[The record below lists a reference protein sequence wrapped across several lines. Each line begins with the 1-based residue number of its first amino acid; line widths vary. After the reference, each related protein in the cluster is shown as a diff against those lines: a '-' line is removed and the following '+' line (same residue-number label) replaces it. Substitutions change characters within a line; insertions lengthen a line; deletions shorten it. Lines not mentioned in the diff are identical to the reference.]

1 MDQTLNLL
9 CTVCLWSNVLDFF
22 FLHCP
27 RKDSDHAAETQQE
40 KRELEMWQERLRE
53 YIQHRG
59 GKRRY
64 EVILAYL
71 WLYEDAYQ
79 LISFISQR
87 LEDMGFFSDLIS
99 SK

>member
-1 MDQTLNLL
+1 MAG
-9 CTVCLWSNVLDFF
+9 
-22 FLHCP
+22 
-27 RKDSDHAAETQQE
+27 KA
-40 KRELEMWQERLRE
+40 KRVRPAQ
-53 YIQHRG
+53 RG